1 MPHCET
7 LSLQY
12 PFTHK
17 GEEVTQLTIRRPKL
31 GDIKRFEK
39 VKDEMDKATKM
50 LADLAEIAPDAVDQ
64 LDMVDFNAASEMIA
78 GFLGVSAE
86 DIRRSSAR

>member
-1 MPHCET
+1 MHSET
-7 LSLQY
+7 LPLQY

-17 GEEVTQLTIRRPKL
+17 GEEITQLTIRRPKL

-50 LADLAEIAPDAVDQ
+50 LADLAEIAPDVVDQ